1 MSINRRDFLKLSSM
15 VSAVG
20 VLSAGPIGNVA
31 NLPVE
36 AAASGK
42 IYKGTR
48 DGKVFVSPNGGK
60 TWKLHSSFG
69 KTLPVLDL
77 FTRNKQLYAHLGYKH
92 ASFHL
97 SLAKDGKTWL
107 SMPFNP
113 IPKA

>member
-1 MSINRRDFLKLSSM
+1 MNRRDFLKLSSM

-36 AAASGK
+36 TAAAGK

-48 DGKVFVSPNGGK
+48 DGKVFISTNGGK
-60 TWKLHSSFG
+60 TWKLHSNFG

-77 FTRNKQLYAHLGYKH
+77 FTRSKNLYVHIGYKRS
-92 ASFHL
+92 SFHL
-97 SLAKDGKTWL
+97 ILGKDGKTWM
-107 SMPFNP
+107 SRPFNP